1 MKKNNHPII
10 ALVIFLLIDCPD
22 IDAQIKPGYLIG
34 FNISAATLETS
45 GTISE
50 AETMTGI
57 QIGIITEIPLK
68 GNFTLQS
75 GIMFS
80 AKGSIYKIDTSEVT
94 ISPIYI
100 QIPVNAKYSIGSEI
114 VKISLFAGPYFACGI
129 GGNKYTG
136 GDLQKISFG
145 SGENDD
151 LQFFDIGF
159 NFGAGVNIKRFLISA
174 QYELGLANLLPE
186 ITGDPEMK
194 NRLIGI
200 SLTTLFAGK

>member
-1 MKKNNHPII
+1 MKEINPLIT
-10 ALVIFLLIDCPD
+10 ALGIFLIMACSD
-22 IDAQIKPGYLIG
+22 IDAQIKPGYMIG
-34 FNISAATLETS
+34 FNISTTTLKTS
-45 GTISE
+45 GTISG

-57 QIGIITEIPLK
+57 HIGIITEIPIK
-68 GNFTLQS
+68 GNFTMQS

-80 AKGSIYKIDTSEVT
+80 AKGSIYKTDTSDVT

-100 QIPVNAKYSIGSEI
+100 QIPVNAKYTIGSEI
-114 VKISLFAGPYFACGI
+114 VKISLYAGPYFACGI
-129 GGNKYTG
+129 GGNKYMG

-151 LQFFDIGF
+151 LQLFDIGF
-159 NFGAGVNIKRFLISA
+159 NFGAGINIKKFLISA
-174 QYELGLANLLPE
+174 QYELGLANLLPV

-200 SLTTLFAGK
+200 SLTTFFADK

>member
-1 MKKNNHPII
+1 MKENDHLI
-10 ALVIFLLIDCPD
+10 AALAIFLMMACPD
-22 IDAQIKPGYLIG
+22 IDAQIKSGYMIG
-34 FNISAATLETS
+34 FNISNTILETS
-45 GTISE
+45 GTSSE

-57 QIGIITEIPLK
+57 QIGIITEITLK
-68 GNFTLQS
+68 GNLTLQS
-75 GIMFS
+75 GLMFS

-114 VKISLFAGPYFACGI
+114 VKISLFAGPYFACGV
-129 GGNKYTG
+129 GGNKDTG
-136 GDLQKISFG
+136 GELQKINFG

-151 LQFFDIGF
+151 LQLFDIGF
-159 NFGAGVNIKRFLISA
+159 NFGAGINIKGFLISA
-174 QYELGLANLLPE
+174 QYELGLANLLPV

-200 SLTTLFAGK
+200 SITTLFEGK